1 MEARPSVGKTAF
13 ALNIVNNLCFKQNRS
28 VGFFTLEMP
37 SKSIVRRL
45 ISLNADIEYHKI
57 YSNLMNKNELIAYN
71 KSLSELNKLS
81 LYIESTQGIQ
91 IYELKAQSRQMKKN
105 SNVEIIFIDYISL
118 ITVSHNDIPRFEQVE
133 FLSRTIRVLALELEI
148 LIIALSQVARST
160 EGKEPSLATLR
171 EL

>member
-1 MEARPSVGKTAF
+1 MGAGPSVGKTAF

-57 YSNLMNKNELIAYN
+57 YSNLMNKNELISYN
-71 KSLSELNKLS
+71 KSLSELNNFS

-91 IYELKAQSRQMKKN
+91 IYELKAQFRQMKK
-105 SNVEIIFIDYISL
+105 IAML
-118 ITVSHNDIPRFEQVE
+118 RL
-133 FLSRTIRVLALELEI
+133 FL
-148 LIIALSQVARST
+148 LII
-160 EGKEPSLATLR
+160 LA
-171 EL
+171 